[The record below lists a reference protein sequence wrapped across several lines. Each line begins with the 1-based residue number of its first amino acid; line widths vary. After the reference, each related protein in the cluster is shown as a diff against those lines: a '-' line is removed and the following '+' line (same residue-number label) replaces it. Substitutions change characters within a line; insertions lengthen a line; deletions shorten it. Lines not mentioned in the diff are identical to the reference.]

1 MVTMVHL
8 LKEVI
13 IIEWALE
20 RLLSKGD
27 YVTVDEL
34 QNMFTKTLN
43 DKNIDTEDKKSVEE
57 LKNLEDYYQMT
68 VNNCKYDNLVN
79 YQEKIEV
86 QYADLPIPIVGYIDF
101 VFKDFILDLKTTGK
115 MPSKC
120 PESVRRQMAVYS
132 MVYTEYDMV
141 VDYVTP
147 KKYQTFKLEELQL
160 YRRQVYDI
168 CMGLMRFL
176 STSDSPLQLTQS
188 FHPNFDHWAWDDTMK
203 NEAKKY
209 GDLYERYYWQ
219 RIRFKNIWDRLYD
232 IPINELH
239 VEDREISMK
248 GKNVTLYYYQW
259 ASCWT
264 ELMKHFSRC

>member
-1 MVTMVHL
+1 MKTNNPFLLHNIDHL
-8 LKEVI
+8 SASSINLWVSDPCRWCLKYLMKI
-13 IIEWALE
+13 DGDFGASAQRGNIIEWALE

-27 YVTVDEL
+27 YVTVEEL

-176 STSDSPLQLTQS
+176 STSDNPLPLTQS

-203 NEAKKY
+203 NEAKKI
-209 GDLYERYYWQ
+209 W
-219 RIRFKNIWDRLYD
+219 RFI
-232 IPINELH
+232 
-239 VEDREISMK
+239 
-248 GKNVTLYYYQW
+248 
-259 ASCWT
+259 
-264 ELMKHFSRC
+264 